1 MITTLKSGFFALLV
15 AVSVLSG
22 LHKFYVSVT
31 NVDYSEKDQAIQMIS
46 RVFIDDMEAVL
57 LERYDFRARL
67 ATPNESAQAN
77 DYIEKYFKA
86 KFKLTVNGKVKDYK
100 FLGTRYENDLLIC
113 YMEVSGIEKTALESV
128 GIENEVLTDLFEEQ
142 KNLVHFNILGSK
154 KSVVLIR
161 GNNKGMLNF

>member
-1 MITTLKSGFFALLV
+1 MITSVKSGFLALMGALTLLG
-15 AVSVLSG
+15 S

-67 ATPNESAQAN
+67 ATPDESKQAK
-77 DYIEKYFKA
+77 DYIERYFKT
-86 KFKLTVNGKVKDYK
+86 KFRVTVNGEIRDYN

-113 YMEVSGIEKTALESV
+113 YLEVKEVEPSTLESV

-142 KNLVHFNILGSK
+142 KKMVHFNILGNK